1 MYFYHTTS
9 LDYKLLKAGVFYG
22 SSINML
28 TMLDK
33 IKLFSIQQNF
43 RTLATISTLLIFSI
57 QPAYYY
63 KAHARH
69 SFPYIQAFT
78 QTSHSES
85 FYMLAV
91 L

>member
-63 KAHARH
+63 IKPMLGIVFHIYKPLRKLATVKV
-69 SFPYIQAFT
+69 FT
-78 QTSHSES
+78 C
-85 FYMLAV
+85 
-91 L
+91 